1 MDHLRLDHDG
11 DVFVLRMV
19 DGDNRLQE
27 ASVAEWHAA
36 LDEVEASVGPAAL
49 VTTGDGRFYS
59 NGLDLEGLIERGTL
73 GELITTLTRLWARLL
88 RLSVYSV
95 AAVNGHA
102 FAAGAMLT
110 LAHDAR
116 VMRADRGYWCLPEAD
131 MGAPLA
137 PGMTALITAKLPVAT
152 AHDAILTAR
161 RYGGTE
167 AVAAAIVDEATA
179 EDRVLERAVERAA
192 ARAGTSR
199 EATVA
204 LRTGMYGPLLAVLDR
219 GELP

>member
-1 MDHLRLDHDG
+1 
-11 DVFVLRMV
+11 
-19 DGDNRLQE
+19 
-27 ASVAEWHAA
+27 
-36 LDEVEASVGPAAL
+36 
-49 VTTGDGRFYS
+49 
-59 NGLDLEGLIERGTL
+59 
-73 GELITTLTRLWARLL
+73 
-88 RLSVYSV
+88 
-95 AAVNGHA
+95 
-102 FAAGAMLT
+102 
-110 LAHDAR
+110 
-116 VMRADRGYWCLPEAD
+116 